1 MDIAIVSRS
10 GPALE
15 AYKRFFAVYG
25 VNLIHA
31 LSISELY
38 KKFPGAIVA
47 GFVVEIH
54 SVVKSSETE
63 KVLLHTMMEIFPSVK
78 TNWSSEEG
86 FRALYNDSD
95 KSGEE
100 NLRAFLRDCRNF
112 KPRPLRKKRRHEKKF
127 NVLYWPLE
135 ASQETVQRAFTVDVS
150 SGGLFVA
157 TCDPPLE
164 GSLISVVLKEVAARP
179 FKVMVKWRLQWG
191 IAMRIPGFGGG
202 FVDMD
207 EDLAGKLETALAD
220 KNDDIR

>member
-10 GPALE
+10 GSVLE
-15 AYKRFFAVYG
+15 AYQRFFGAYG

-38 KKFPGAIVA
+38 KKFPGAVVA
-47 GFVVEIH
+47 GFVVEVH
-54 SVVKSSETE
+54 RMVKSTETE
-63 KVLLHTMMEIFPSVK
+63 KVLLHTMTEIFPSVK
-78 TNWSSEEG
+78 TNWNSEEG

-127 NVLYWPLE
+127 NVLFWPLQ
-135 ASQETVQRAFTVDVS
+135 ASQQTVQRAFTVDVS

-157 TCDPPLE
+157 TCDPPQE
-164 GSLISVVLKEVAARP
+164 GTVVSVVLREVAPRP
-179 FKVMVKWRLQWG
+179 FKVMVKWNLQWG

-207 EDLAGKLETALAD
+207 DDLAEKLEKALQG
-220 KNDDIR
+220 KNDIR